1 MSEIHVI
8 QSVQRAINII
18 NCFTE
23 HQYSLTLN
31 EISQKVDLNIN
42 TTRGLVQ
49 TLVLNDVLSYDK
61 EKKLYS
67 LGYYFNAKSKLV
79 NNNISFIVNVCS
91 PFLHKIS
98 QELKVACGLQIVQGE
113 TVRTIYYEEP
123 DDSCY
128 HIIGNEYIPL
138 PLHAT
143 ASGKLLL
150 AYSLIPVNPDYIH
163 TLSLNKFTG
172 KTIVTPSELLNELNN
187 IKKQGYATENDEFES
202 SIYSVAVP
210 LFNVDGLL
218 FASASISGITS
229 ELHPKEKALI
239 EKLLKAKKGIENK
252 MHGYSD

>member
-23 HQYSLTLN
+23 HHYNLTLN

-49 TLVLNDVLSYDK
+49 TLVINDVLSYDK

-79 NNNISFIVNVCS
+79 NHNISFIVDICS
-91 PFLHKIS
+91 PFLHKIT

-113 TVRTIYYEEP
+113 TVRTVNYEEP

-150 AYSLIPVNPDYIH
+150 AYSLIPANPDYIH
-163 TLSLNKFTG
+163 TINLKKYTG
-172 KTIVTPSELLNELNN
+172 KTITDPSDLIIELNK
-187 IKKQGYATENDEFES
+187 IKQQGYATENDEFES

-210 LFNVDGLL
+210 LFHPDGFL
-218 FASASISGITS
+218 FASISISGITS
-229 ELHPKEKALI
+229 ELAPKEKILV
-239 EKLLKAKKGIENK
+239 EKLLIAQKGIENK
-252 MHGYSD
+252 IHGHS